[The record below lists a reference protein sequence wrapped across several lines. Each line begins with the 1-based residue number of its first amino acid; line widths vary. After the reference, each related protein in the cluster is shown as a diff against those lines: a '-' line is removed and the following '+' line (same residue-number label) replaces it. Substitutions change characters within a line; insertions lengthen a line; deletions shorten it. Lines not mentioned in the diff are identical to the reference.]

1 MLVHTPQFFLTWVGP
16 RLDFHRGFTKC
27 MDSSA
32 NIAAIDSKIIN
43 ENCVAADSEI
53 DNKNCVTTDLEIG
66 DVNCVV
72 ADLEIDSDGGVVSG
86 FASFFYWVFTH
97 YHSKI
102 YTQLDGKTCLFK
114 IIIGYYIHTM
124 LLQAIACKKR
134 TPKALTRG

>member
-1 MLVHTPQFFLTWVGP
+1 
-16 RLDFHRGFTKC
+16 

-66 DVNCVV
+66 DVNCVA

-86 FASFFYWVFTH
+86 FASFFLLGV
-97 YHSKI
+97 
-102 YTQLDGKTCLFK
+102 YTLSFK
-114 IIIGYYIHTM
+114 NIHATGWQDV
-124 LLQAIACKKR
+124 LI
-134 TPKALTRG
+134 